1 MWGVTG
7 MVLAVPMTAVARIYL
22 ASVEHPLLR
31 YLASVLAGTAD
42 ELGGVGDVGGVG
54 GVGGAGGGAGGGRGG
69 GVGVELEAADEL
81 AREIEQV
88 PAEDPLEG
96 ARTGRQRVIE
106 LALSNPNW

>member
-42 ELGGVGDVGGVG
+42 ELGGVGDVG

>member
-1 MWGVTG
+1 

-54 GVGGAGGGAGGGRGG
+54 GVGDGH
-69 GVGVELEAADEL
+69 
-81 AREIEQV
+81 
-88 PAEDPLEG
+88 
-96 ARTGRQRVIE
+96 RQATPGPDFASR
-106 LALSNPNW
+106 LDA

>member
-42 ELGGVGDVGGVG
+42 ELGGVGGVG
-54 GVGGAGGGAGGGRGG
+54 GVGGAGGGAGVGRGG

-96 ARTGRQRVIE
+96 ARTGRPRVIE